1 MADYGYDYNYEYD
14 EYNYDENTS
23 AHLDVN
29 IGGSDNN
36 ATVAI
41 DSNTTVIL
49 HNATVTHN
57 NDLDDDTVLR
67 LNVTGVKVWDPR
79 EQFVELVAKQLWML
93 IPSGALGFFLGIFL
107 WFVTVLI
114 LGLPELFRKKSE
126 RNKEMEMEEKNVYT
140 ITK

>member
-1 MADYGYDYNYEYD
+1 MADHDYNYD
-14 EYNYDENTS
+14 EYNYDEN
-23 AHLDVN
+23 LN
-29 IGGSDNN
+29 IGGSGNN
-36 ATVAI
+36 ATVAT
-41 DSNTTVIL
+41 DNNKTVIL
-49 HNATVTHN
+49 DNATVVHN

-114 LGLPELFRKKSE
+114 VGIPELIRKKSE
-126 RNKEMEMEEKNVYT
+126 VNSKEMEMAQKNVYT

>member
-1 MADYGYDYNYEYD
+1 MADYSYDYNYEYD

-23 AHLDVN
+23 EHLDVN
-29 IGGSDNN
+29 TGGSVNN

-41 DSNTTVIL
+41 DNSTTAIL
-49 HNATVTHN
+49 DNATVTHN
-57 NDLDDDTVLR
+57 NDQDDDTVLR

-114 LGLPELFRKKSE
+114 LGLPELIGKQSE
-126 RNKEMEMEEKNVYT
+126 RNSKEMEMEEKNV
-140 ITK
+140 